1 MPKTKKKTS
10 KRKPNPAFMRPVQPD
25 DKLAAIV
32 GSQPLPRSKLTKK
45 LWNYIKKH
53 GCQDKNFFFQAED
66 GIRDGRVTGVQTCA
80 LPILA
85 FENAGGKGVNG
96 EFDLLFHLDTAHI
109 GLGYIGVD
117 LHLRSEER
125 RVGKECRSRWWSYR

>member
-32 GSQPLPRSKLTKK
+32 GSQPLPRSELTKK

-53 GCQDKNFFFQAED
+53 GCQDKKKRTMINADDSLITRKLSKKLRLVTNFCCSILPARIGAAGAKSLTEKFSCSQSL
-66 GIRDGRVTGVQTCA
+66 RTTHGRIWSSWNWTSRV
-80 LPILA
+80 P
-85 FENAGGKGVNG
+85 N
-96 EFDLLFHLDTAHI
+96 
-109 GLGYIGVD
+109 
-117 LHLRSEER
+117 R
-125 RVGKECRSRWWSYR
+125 RPPN